1 MRVFVLADDL
11 TGANATASLLKRQG
25 LPSHTHIFGRE
36 WAGDTPAS
44 LHEDGIH
51 VLDLDTRDRG
61 DNETSDRIAIVAA
74 KVGDT
79 ADLFGLRIDSTLRGP
94 IPASLNTLLC
104 DTHRLALVVPAFPAS
119 GRTTLGGIHY
129 VNGTPLAETE
139 VAHDPVC
146 PVTASSV
153 TEWIGAR
160 LRVPWATLGLAEV
173 RSGRVAMIARLNEQL
188 AEGARA
194 VFFDAQTD
202 LDIDEIARAALA
214 IGRDHRELSLLPV
227 DPGPFT
233 AAVLRAM
240 REPVRLSPWVLGIVG
255 SMMETS
261 RQQMDFVEAGGYA
274 YTVAYRGQPASELLA
289 AFEAAPL
296 CTKALLLRTDTA
308 DLDANATLHLYEN
321 LTALFALAI
330 ERFPTVGGYFLSGG
344 ETAGRLLAAFGVQ
357 SLRMQSEI
365 LPLISLSRIVDG
377 RLRGAL
383 LVTKGGAVGGK
394 SAIADAL
401 GRLYD
406 ALVDDGAASPARL
419 AEDANRTT
427 RAAAAQQ
434 ALAALPAAE

>member
-25 LPSHTHIFGRE
+25 LPSHTHIFGRT
-36 WAGDTPAS
+36 WAGETPAS
-44 LHEDGIH
+44 LHADGVH

-61 DNETSDRIAIVAA
+61 DNETSDRVATAAA
-74 KVGDT
+74 KIGDT
-79 ADLFGLRIDSTLRGP
+79 ADLVGLRIDSTLRGP

-104 DTHRLALVVPAFPAS
+104 GSHRLALVVPAFPAS
-119 GRTTLGGIHY
+119 GRTTLGGVHY
-129 VNGTPLAETE
+129 VYGTPLAETE
-139 VAHDPVC
+139 VARDPVC
-146 PVTASSV
+146 PVTSSSV
-153 TEWIGAR
+153 TEWIGGR
-160 LRVPWATLGLAEV
+160 LRVPWATLGLDDV
-173 RSGRVAMIARLNEQL
+173 RSGRMAMIARLDEQL

-202 LDIDEIARAALA
+202 LDIEEIARAALA
-214 IGRDHRELSLLPV
+214 IGRGHADVSLLPV

-233 AAVLRAM
+233 AAVLRVM
-240 REPVRLSPWVLGIVG
+240 REPPQLSPWVLGIVG

-274 YTVAYRGQPASELLA
+274 YTVSYHGQPVEALLK

-296 CTKALLLRTDTA
+296 STKALLLRTDTA
-308 DLDANATLHLYEN
+308 ELDADARLHLYEN
-321 LTALFALAI
+321 LGGLFARTI
-330 ERFPTVGGYFLSGG
+330 ERFPSVGGFFLSGG
-344 ETAGRLLAAFGVQ
+344 ETAGRLLAEFGVQ

-377 RLRGAL
+377 RLKGSF

-406 ALVDDGAASPARL
+406 ALVDEGAASPMPDETGRDTDAVVAQQLSL
-419 AEDANRTT
+419 AE
-427 RAAAAQQ
+427 
-434 ALAALPAAE
+434 